1 MASKTDLTLYWD
13 PNFVSSQQIW
23 LIMRAAQI
31 DATWVQRAIFSGDVL
46 TAQDDDLP
54 KGLWLPVYRDAVRAS
69 EGLERCFL
77 RLMDDDGVK
86 KLRGP
91 AWLDGRAYGLC
102 KKVIACENHLLL
114 IEGEFLYRPQM
125 HNLKKIAPYY
135 AENIHDDFKA
145 TLMQN
150 IILSKISPK
159 ALKLSLEYIHDN
171 LVKINAHLGFQL
183 CLNADEFGL
192 ADILWLPFIRRL
204 HYMGWPLK
212 NYSEILPWYQG
223 ACSYFT
229 DIHQLDALENLP
241 SKNQYGL
248 WQKISWL
255 GSRDLL
261 SSLKLMGINKKVD

>member
-13 PNFVSSQQIW
+13 ANFVSSQQIW
-23 LIMRAAQI
+23 LLMQVAEI
-31 DATWVQRAIFSGDVL
+31 DAHFVQRAILSGDVL

-54 KGLWLPVYRDAVRAS
+54 KGLWLPVLRDNERAS
-69 EGLERCFL
+69 EGAERCFL
-77 RLMDDDGVK
+77 RLMDDEAIK

-102 KKVIACENHLLL
+102 KNALTCENHLLL

-125 HNLKKIAPYY
+125 RSLKKIAPYY
-135 AENIHDDFKA
+135 GENIQDDVKA
-145 TLMQN
+145 KLLYN
-150 IILSKISPK
+150 IILGKISAK
-159 ALKLSLEYIHDN
+159 ALKLSLEFIHEN
-171 LVKINAHLGFQL
+171 LVRINNHLGFQL
-183 CLNADEFGL
+183 CLNANDFGL
-192 ADILWLPFIRRL
+192 ADILWLPIIRRL
-204 HYMGWPLK
+204 DYMGWPLQ

-223 ACSYFT
+223 TCGYFIQSRAL
-229 DIHQLDALENLP
+229 DILENLP
-241 SKNQYGL
+241 SKTQYGL